1 MDAKELRALVGT
13 HNPDLEKRVSSARL
27 GVSYDSASDVMYV
40 RFRDIAPNHPV
51 IGIDPE
57 RPSSSV
63 YLQVEDETWRIVGF
77 DVIDWSRV
85 YKRQI
90 ETRMAFEPI
99 VKTFGSG
106 DFRVQLDRSSDGE
119 LRTYIP
125 RQIRQ
130 LLAA

>member
-1 MDAKELRALVGT
+1 MDAKELRSLVGK
-13 HNPDLEKRVSSARL
+13 HNPDLETRVSLARL

-40 RFRDIAPNHPV
+40 RFRDIAPKNPV

-57 RPSSSV
+57 KPSSSV

-77 DVIDWSRV
+77 DVIDWNRV
-85 YKRQI
+85 YRRQI

-99 VKTFGSG
+99 VRTFGTG